1 MGGEILPF
9 VAMVLVQFGYA
20 GMNIFS
26 TLAMDS
32 GMNPLVHVVYR
43 QIFATVAIAPFAY
56 FLERKTRP
64 KMTMPILFLIFLSS
78 IFGATMNQALYFVG
92 LHNST
97 PTVAC
102 ALTNLLPAVTF
113 IIAVPFGFETVG
125 IRSVATHAKILG
137 TVVCVG
143 GAMLLSFYHGHEV
156 MGGSSLHWKYA
167 DKMGSD
173 NPITTHSNF
182 ILGPFLVI
190 SSTVAWA
197 VWFVIQARIS
207 EKYSAPYTTTALMCL
222 MASFQ
227 CAIIGVCVEPKAS
240 AWSLSPAI
248 RATSSIYAGT
258 VCNALSFA
266 VMSWCIQRKG
276 PLYVSVFSPLL
287 LVIVAV
293 LSWAVLQER
302 LFVGTVVG
310 SMLIIAGLY
319 AVLWGK
325 KREMSPSFDNVKDAE
340 GGQEKQ
346 EKTGDLEMQFSGIP
360 NGNFLTK
367 S

>member
-1 MGGEILPF
+1 MDCGNKECGHTCKDFGNSCVCRWSDVAFVLP
-9 VAMVLVQFGYA
+9 
-20 GMNIFS
+20 
-26 TLAMDS
+26 
-32 GMNPLVHVVYR
+32 R
-43 QIFATVAIAPFAY
+43 
-56 FLERKTRP
+56 
-64 KMTMPILFLIFLSS
+64 
-78 IFGATMNQALYFVG
+78 
-92 LHNST
+92 
-97 PTVAC
+97 
-102 ALTNLLPAVTF
+102 
-113 IIAVPFGFETVG
+113 
-125 IRSVATHAKILG
+125 
-137 TVVCVG
+137 
-143 GAMLLSFYHGHEV
+143 HEV

-197 VWFVIQARIS
+197 VWFVIQIHFFWIYMMGPSPRILIMMGQVQPDLFTAWFWS
-207 EKYSAPYTTTALMCL
+207 ENKREVFSSLHNHGFDVCL

-266 VMSWCIQRKG
+266 VMSWCIQRKV
-276 PLYVSVFSPLL
+276 PSTSRCSALSCLSSWLFSVGQFFKS
-287 LVIVAV
+287 VY
-293 LSWAVLQER
+293 SSER
-302 LFVGTVVG
+302 